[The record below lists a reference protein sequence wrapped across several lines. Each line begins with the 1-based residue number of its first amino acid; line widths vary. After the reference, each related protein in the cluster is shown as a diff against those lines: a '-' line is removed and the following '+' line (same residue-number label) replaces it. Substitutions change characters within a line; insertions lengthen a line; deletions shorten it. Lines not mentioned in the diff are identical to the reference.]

1 MAFEQ
6 IAEERIRILI
16 ERGEEEGCLELSE
29 VGELIKAAELANGDV
44 DELYERI
51 KQAGIDLSDDCARDG
66 AEEEPVYLNSALA
79 DSTTD
84 ALKLFLNEVSRHQL
98 LTAEQEVDLAKRI
111 ERGDRR
117 AAERMINSNLRLVV
131 SIAKRYQG
139 RELTLLDLIQE
150 GILGLMRAVEKFDW
164 RRGYKFSTYAT
175 WWIRQA
181 IERGIANKAR
191 MIRMPVHITQRE
203 RKIARVEQEL
213 SLQLE
218 RTPTEQEVARA
229 AKLSPKQVKEVH
241 DAARAVTSLDRPTGE
256 DDGLTLGDVFMSE
269 DAEPEELVEVSLT
282 QETLRRAVEALPDR
296 EREVVKLRY
305 GLSGTED
312 PKSIEDVVRT
322 LGISRDQV
330 RKLERLALGRLAEMR
345 EVEALNVAV

>member
-1 MAFEQ
+1 
-6 IAEERIRILI
+6 
-16 ERGEEEGCLELSE
+16 
-29 VGELIKAAELANGDV
+29 
-44 DELYERI
+44 
-51 KQAGIDLSDDCARDG
+51 
-66 AEEEPVYLNSALA
+66 
-79 DSTTD
+79 
-84 ALKLFLNEVSRHQL
+84 
-98 LTAEQEVDLAKRI
+98 
-111 ERGDRR
+111 
-117 AAERMINSNLRLVV
+117 
-131 SIAKRYQG
+131 
-139 RELTLLDLIQE
+139 
-150 GILGLMRAVEKFDW
+150 
-164 RRGYKFSTYAT
+164 
-175 WWIRQA
+175 
-181 IERGIANKAR
+181 